1 MHDGQAGS
9 IVLAQDSLEL
19 HHSGRGYLVT
29 IFSPFGKLGKQGE
42 ARRSNETWTQM
53 IDRYTGVPKVAL
65 LDF

>member
-1 MHDGQAGS
+1 MICKSHLVHDGQAGS

-42 ARRSNETWTQM
+42 ARRSKAKQ
-53 IDRYTGVPKVAL
+53 
-65 LDF
+65 